1 MLGRSVGLT
10 YEKLRHLRDDPL
22 PEEVYS
28 PAEAAVVRYAQRSTK
43 GLAIDASTFR
53 ALAEHF
59 STPQIIDICLNV
71 GLSQI
76 TNRFNATFLPDV
88 DETFTTSNERAYAGS
103 GGPPLEY
110 PLKPAD

>member
-1 MLGRSVGLT
+1 MLGRSVGVS
-10 YEKLRHLRDDPL
+10 YEQLRHLGDDPL
-22 PEEVYS
+22 PVGVYS
-28 PAEAAVVRYAQRSTK
+28 PAEAAVVRYAQRSTR
-43 GLAIDASTFR
+43 GLAIDASTYR

-88 DETFTTSNERAYAGS
+88 DQAFTTANAEAYAAI
-103 GGPPLEY
+103 GGPPIEY
-110 PLKPAD
+110 PAKPAE

>member
-10 YEKLRHLRDDPL
+10 YEKLRHLGDDPL
-22 PEEVYS
+22 PDGVYS
-28 PAEAAVVRYAQRSTK
+28 PAEAAVVRYAQRSTS
-43 GLAIDASTFR
+43 GLAIDASTYR

-59 STPQIIDICLNV
+59 STPQIIDIRLNV

-88 DETFTTSNERAYAGS
+88 NEAFMTSNEEAYAGM
-103 GGPPLEY
+103 GGPPVKY
-110 PLKPAD
+110 PP

>member
-10 YEKLRHLRDDPL
+10 YEQLRHLRDDPL
-22 PEEVYS
+22 PERVYS
-28 PAEAAVVRYAQRSTK
+28 PAEAAVVRYAQRSTR
-43 GLAIDASTFR
+43 GLAIDASTDR

-88 DETFTTSNERAYAGS
+88 DEAFKISNEQAYAGM

>member
-22 PEEVYS
+22 PEGVYS

-43 GLAIDASTFR
+43 GLAIDAATFR

-88 DETFTTSNERAYAGS
+88 DEAFTTSNEQAYAES

-110 PLKPAD
+110 PLKPPD